1 MTKLRYVSDLY
12 HGCKFIQNVHV
23 YSMVVKLVMKNTQ
36 TCTCRVICKPLP
48 YNSANSVV
56 PGNEASVTLN
66 VHGVVVRYMYTQS
79 LSAGSLYTACVNDM
93 RACSKNSPG
102 ESQYFPQNVEIRMC
116 ICIVHVMP

>member
-1 MTKLRYVSDLY
+1 MHNTCCTSLVSRHWCELHDEKL
-12 HGCKFIQNVHV
+12 
-23 YSMVVKLVMKNTQ
+23 
-36 TCTCRVICKPLP
+36 LP

-79 LSAGSLYTACVNDM
+79 LSAGSLYTACVSDM

-102 ESQYFPQNVEIRMC
+102 ESQYFHRT
-116 ICIVHVMP
+116 